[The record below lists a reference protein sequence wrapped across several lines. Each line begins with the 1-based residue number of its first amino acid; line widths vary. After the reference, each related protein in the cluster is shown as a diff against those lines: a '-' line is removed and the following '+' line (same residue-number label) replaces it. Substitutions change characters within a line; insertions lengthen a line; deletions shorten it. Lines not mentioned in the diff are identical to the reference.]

1 MLTNKDVLKMKTNL
15 RAFTLIEIIITV
27 LIVGVIA
34 SIAFLNFG
42 TVIEKSRAKEAEQTL
57 YAIFA
62 NVQRVK
68 IETGSIANVMV
79 GVNDPFLNE
88 LRASADFSAAVV
100 TFAAGTLT
108 YTITRNAPVYTL
120 TMVIRDTTTTPV
132 ITCSGGA
139 AGLCAK
145 LGY

>member
-1 MLTNKDVLKMKTNL
+1 MKTNL

-42 TVIEKSRAKEAEQTL
+42 TVIEKSTAKEADQAL
-57 YAIFA
+57 YAIFS

-79 GVNDPFLNE
+79 AMNDPFLNE

-100 TFAAGTLT
+100 TFVAGTLT
-108 YTITRNAPVYTL
+108 YTITRNAPVSYTL

-132 ITCSGGA
+132 ITCSGGP